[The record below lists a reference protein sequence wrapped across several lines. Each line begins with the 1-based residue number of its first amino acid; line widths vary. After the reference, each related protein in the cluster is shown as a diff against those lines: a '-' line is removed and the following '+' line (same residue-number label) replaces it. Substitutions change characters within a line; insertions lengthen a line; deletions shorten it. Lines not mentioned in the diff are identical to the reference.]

1 MRINRPFA
9 AAALALLAS
18 PAFAGPQPILKKDL
32 FPAMESQLTRLKS
45 DVSRE
50 LKDDP
55 KALSKALGY
64 IDGTVKDF
72 RVRVDRLGAEPNYP
86 IEAEYIS
93 GAFKVLILD
102 KAKEAVGIM
111 TSNKSSQMKM
121 SMLAS
126 LDAGDTNRVTR
137 FDNDFF
143 KAHKPEIDEA
153 VAARLEWKRQQPNI
167 TGVPNRYDGAVWA
180 DFKNYA
186 PLIQAGKA
194 SVAFGTNGTV
204 TPLPP
209 LPAPLPSGAAGPIAA
224 LPAKPLPAGGA
235 APNGPP
241 SGGSAGGSNP
251 GSNPG
256 KPDGGPDW
264 EDIMKKV
271 TTEGAP
277 RAIASSAGD
286 ALAAGRY
293 SEAADLA
300 RTALQ
305 FDPKNKDAMGV
316 LYTVKGRGEA
326 IGASAGAMAP
336 ANAGAA
342 ALAASGYAGA
352 GPDAP
357 ARAAPEIAA
366 AAATGATRLAVGQA
380 MKSVKGA
387 LDLDDPEDALKT
399 LNKALLQN
407 PGNAELLGA
416 RAQVYGRLNR
426 WEEALKDASA
436 GLEAAPGSMGLL
448 RTKAI
453 AENRTHRWRDALAT
467 SEEMIKRE
475 PGNAWGYANRAHA
488 WGGLGNKEAML
499 SDIKRAASLDPAFAA
514 SAEEAAKLQLP
525 SDNDVMFLFPGE
537 RGKLGTQA
545 PAAPA
550 AGRSKSFSV
559 VVGAA
564 IGGGLL
570 LALGLLSMVLRPIK
584 DAVVSSFTK
593 AERRGPAVGAVPASE
608 PSPAAADVGGV
619 VRGQYEIK
627 RKIGEGGMGMVFE
640 GTDRSLGR
648 RVAIK
653 KMRDELRLNPRE
665 RDRFVIEAKTVASL
679 HHANIVDIYA
689 IAEEGEDVYLVFE
702 FVEGQTVHDLV
713 QSKGRISVSEAVSVT
728 RSMGEALSYA
738 HSKGVIHRD
747 MKPSNVMLSRS
758 GEIKVMDFGIA
769 RMAKDALTRYSMTQN
784 VVGTP
789 PYMAPEQ
796 EQGVVRKESD
806 VYSLAICSYEMLTGK
821 LPFIGIGA
829 GMLMNKINM
838 SYIPP
843 ARAIAGLP
851 EALDA
856 VFLKAFQADPE
867 QRYRTP
873 HEFVSALEAAAGGA
887 KKIA

>member
-1 MRINRPFA
+1 MRINRPL

-18 PAFAGPQPILKKDL
+18 SALAGPQPIPKKEL
-32 FPAMESQLTRLKS
+32 FPAMEAQLTRLKS
-45 DVSRE
+45 EVSRE

-55 KALSKALGY
+55 KALAKAMGY
-64 IDGTVKDF
+64 IEGTVSDF
-72 RVRVDRLGAEPNYP
+72 RTRVERLGTEPNYP

-111 TSNKSSQMKM
+111 TSNKSAAFKAVALQK
-121 SMLAS
+121 
-126 LDAGDTNRVTR
+126 LDDGDSDRVR
-137 FDNDFF
+137 QFDGNFL
-143 KAHKPEIDEA
+143 KAHKPAIDEA
-153 VAARLEWKRQQPNI
+153 VSARLEWKRQQPNI
-167 TGVPNRYDGAVWA
+167 TGVPPNDEGALWA
-180 DFKNYA
+180 NFKNYA

-209 LPAPLPSGAAGPIAA
+209 LPPPLPSGPAGPIVA
-224 LPAKPLPAGGA
+224 LPEKPLPAGGA
-235 APNGPP
+235 APNGP
-241 SGGSAGGSNP
+241 SNGGTTG

-256 KPDGGPDW
+256 KPNGGPDW

-316 LYTVKGRGEA
+316 LYSVKGRGEA
-326 IGASAGAMAP
+326 IEASAGAMAP
-336 ANAGAA
+336 AKAGAA
-342 ALAASGYAGA
+342 AFEPSGFSGA
-352 GPDAP
+352 GPDSP
-357 ARAAPEIAA
+357 ARVAPEIAA

-380 MKSVKGA
+380 MKSVKSA
-387 LDLDDPEDALKT
+387 LDLNDPEDALRT
-399 LNKALLQN
+399 LSKALLQN

-416 RAQVYGRLNR
+416 RGQVYGRLGR
-426 WEEALKDASA
+426 WEEALKDAAA

-467 SEEMIKRE
+467 SEEMIKRD
-475 PGNAWGYANRAHA
+475 PRNAWGYANRAHA
-488 WGGLGNKEAML
+488 WGGLGNGEAML
-499 SDIKRAASLDPAFAA
+499 SDIKRAASLDPIFAA
-514 SAEEAAKLQLP
+514 SAEQAAKLQLP
-525 SDNDVMFLFPGE
+525 TKDDVMFLFPGE
-537 RGKLGTQA
+537 TGKIATQA
-545 PAAPA
+545 PAA
-550 AGRSKSFSV
+550 AGRGRSFSV
-559 VVGAA
+559 VMGAA

-570 LALGLLSMVLRPIK
+570 LALGLLGLVLRPIK

-593 AERRGPAVGAVPASE
+593 AERHGPAVGPLPTESGRDTSS
-608 PSPAAADVGGV
+608 PSGSVGDV

-627 RKIGEGGMGMVFE
+627 RKIGEGGMGMVYE

-702 FVEGQTVHDLV
+702 YVEGQTVHDLV
-713 QSKGRISVSEAVSVT
+713 QSKGRVDVAEAVSVT

-747 MKPSNVMLSRS
+747 MKPSNVMLSRT

-806 VYSLAICSYEMLTGK
+806 VYSLAICAYEMLTGK

-851 EALDA
+851 EALDE
-856 VFLKAFQADPE
+856 VFLKAFQADPDR
-867 QRYRTP
+867 RYRTP
-873 HEFVSALEAAAGGA
+873 QEFVVALEAAAGGA